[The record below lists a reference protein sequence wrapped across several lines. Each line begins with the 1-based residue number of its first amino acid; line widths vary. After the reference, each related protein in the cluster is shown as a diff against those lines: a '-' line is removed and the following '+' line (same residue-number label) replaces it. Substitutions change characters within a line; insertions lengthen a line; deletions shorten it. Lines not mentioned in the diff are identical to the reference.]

1 MPQRF
6 LSYNGFALVTDVALG
21 ITVIIAFSNFSDCQL
36 HFITVWPLWPVLTP

>member
-6 LSYNGFALVTDVALG
+6 LSSSGFALVIDVPLG

-36 HFITVWPLWPVLTP
+36 HFITVWRLWPVLTP

>member
-21 ITVIIAFSNFSDCQL
+21 ITVIIAFSNFSVSFTSSPCGRSGL
-36 HFITVWPLWPVLTP
+36 S